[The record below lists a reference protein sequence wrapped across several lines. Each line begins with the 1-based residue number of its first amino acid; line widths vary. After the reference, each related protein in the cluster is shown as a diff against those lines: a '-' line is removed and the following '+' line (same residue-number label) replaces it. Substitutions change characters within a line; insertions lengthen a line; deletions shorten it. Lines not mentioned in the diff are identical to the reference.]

1 MAYAP
6 RYIFQ
11 FVSDNGKTIS
21 IRINED
27 GYEGTVT
34 HRNVGG
40 APTLRL
46 EKNDCIQGMSL
57 EIPAECIVEDEFA
70 DLYTSNP
77 YKFKVEI
84 AANDTIVWHGFI
96 TPELYSAPWIDPPY
110 DVTLTATD
118 GLGELKMHTYPALG
132 RQSLEALL
140 LTLLG
145 ATGLSLPI
153 RFISTMANDT
163 IESTYLLA
171 DTTVNLDA
179 YAGKTYYDV
188 LQKLLTSLH
197 ATIQQRGGAWLLIRE
212 TDINNMTSDD
222 AVSDTAGNTYPI
234 TDFGS
239 MQSNDVWPVG
249 QLRMEIVPAKN
260 RVKVSAANDFTK
272 SILAD
277 PEMIEGDWQGDGTHY
292 TSDGGFYALEKTQML
307 FQDYV
312 PDVSDGNSYPDFFDW
327 KFKYR
332 QSGTG
337 EAALAY
343 GVLATGIEAGTNQP
357 IQLSWV
363 RSEDGKDGYW
373 AVGRFWMTL
382 NVDRARYGNSADCAE
397 LSTSIR
403 MFGGLTS
410 SLSRIDSIQFY
421 FVSRTNTI
429 YIHES
434 SVSVSSLIEGVNT
447 VLVMNNN
454 ARGSADEIEPAFAD
468 TYNGNHGL
476 PFMWNAVYGKHGY
489 NNYLI
494 STWRSAIMPAVPYG
508 EFLAKDNAL
517 SVANPRLRLQGKL
530 NTPDYLP
537 SLFYRTQEI
546 AYLAEDWSF
555 DLLHDEADISLI
567 SLPASAI
574 QVVSVRQMAF
584 NEEGETDLSVSVLP
598 SSFTLEASDYTTRC
612 YIAISAPADLA
623 WTVTGV
629 PDWIV
634 MSSEDM
640 SGVGSDTISFLG
652 TVNSG
657 PVRQAII
664 IVAGIP
670 VSIYQGGI
678 GEDYP
683 LTISYTPYD
692 ATLALTVDGEP
703 VEYRDGLPV
712 ASGSAVVVTLT
723 KTGYGTIIDSFTM
736 PSQITNKNYTMV
748 ASIEATVSYQGSI
761 SSAAQRIVFTIS
773 DPSNHG
779 WDFNWGWL
787 DSYGYLTEYG
797 VTSGTTSLLN
807 ADGAIG
813 RGNAVLYIGLT
824 ANTGTTTRS
833 FNNSSLY
840 FMDDQTRTKTYIV
853 IDQQGTSSSIV
864 YVSSISLNK
873 NSMTLDVGEI
883 SSITATVAPSNA
895 TNKTLS
901 WGSSNS
907 NVATV
912 SQSGVVTGI
921 GAGTCTITA
930 YATDGSN
937 KTATCSVTVTGANI
951 PVTGVTLNKSSLFV
965 SVGGTA
971 TLVPTIL
978 PPGATNQNV
987 TWDTSD
993 VLTATVNSSG
1003 VVTGVRQGTCTIT
1016 VRTADGGYTATCSV
1030 TVTVDGS
1037 MSVDNVSMT
1046 GSANS
1051 ASTKLTDSNMTLST
1065 ITASWPSSAS
1075 WIQSVAIDTS
1085 GSEHRV
1091 RISTTQNMFTSPS
1104 RSATITLTGSDLG
1117 GTTRTTTF
1125 TLTQTVKAA
1134 TDVPCTAINIFGE
1147 STLQNSGNSAE
1158 YTASYRPD
1166 GCTMTSCTWSIT
1178 SGSSYASISASG
1190 NQCVVTAKPGASGNS
1205 VTIKATNTYN
1215 NVAGTKTITV
1225 TYVTP
1230 SNISVNPASVRLG
1243 AQVTTDNSPVITASG
1258 IESGSLRVKSVS
1270 GFISSADIVN
1280 GKVVAYFSENTSS
1293 DDRNGSVTLAAT
1305 DASTLQEVTA
1315 VVGYVQV
1322 GQTVSSNTFHIEKLS
1337 MSQVGGKVQALFEVN
1352 FYNTNQTDYTFYGLY
1367 FTLKGYDANDNETFS
1382 KEGSLGN
1389 KTVAAITT
1397 ETEVY
1402 DKKWT
1407 ATLGMSVRY
1416 VLTITC
1422 DDRSDTYEGDGD
1434 DEIPII

>member
-21 IRINED
+21 VRINED
-27 GYEGTVT
+27 GYTGTVT
-34 HRNVGG
+34 KRNVGG

-46 EKNDCIQGMSL
+46 EKNDCIRGMSL

-77 YKFKVEI
+77 YKFKVEV
-84 AANDTIVWHGFI
+84 ASNDVVVWHGFI

-179 YAGKTYYDV
+179 YAGKTYYEV
-188 LQKLLTSLH
+188 LQKLLTCLH

-222 AVSDTAGNTYPI
+222 AVSDTAGSTYPI

-260 RVKVSAANDFTK
+260 RVNVSAANDFTK

-292 TSDGGFYALEKTQML
+292 TSDGGFYALEKSQML
-307 FQDYV
+307 YQDYI
-312 PDVSDGNSYPDFFDW
+312 PEISDVNSYPDFFDW
-327 KFKYR
+327 KFKFR
-332 QSGTG
+332 QSGNR
-337 EAALAY
+337 EATFGYGILA
-343 GVLATGIEAGTNQP
+343 AGIEKGTNQP
-357 IQLSWV
+357 IQLSWI

-373 AVGRFWMTL
+373 AVGRFWMTA

-397 LSTSIR
+397 LTTAIR
-403 MFGGLTS
+403 MFGGLS
-410 SLSRIDSIQFY
+410 NSLSRLDSIQFY
-421 FVSRTNTI
+421 FVSRANTI

-434 SVSVSSLIEGVNT
+434 SVAVSSLIEGVNT
-447 VLVMNNN
+447 VLIMDNN
-454 ARGSADEIEPAFAD
+454 ARGAADTVEPAVAD

-476 PFMWNAVYGKHGY
+476 SFMWNAAYGKRGY

-494 STWRSAIMPAVPYG
+494 EAWRSAIIPALPYG

-530 NTPDYLP
+530 NVVDHLP
-537 SLFYRTQEI
+537 SLFYRTKEI
-546 AYLAEDWSF
+546 AFLAEEWSF
-555 DLLHDEADISLI
+555 DLLHDEADISII

-598 SSFTLEASDYTTRC
+598 SSFNLEAGDSTTRC
-612 YIAISAPADLA
+612 YIAINAPADLA

-634 MSSEDM
+634 MSEDDK
-640 SGVGSDTISFLG
+640 SGTGSDTISFLG

-683 LTISYTPYD
+683 LTINYTPSD
-692 ATLALTVDGEP
+692 ANLALTVDGEP
-703 VEYRDGLPV
+703 VEYREGGIPV

-723 KTGYGTIIDSFTM
+723 KTGYGTIVDTFTM

-748 ASIEATVSYQGSI
+748 TSIEATVSYNGNI
-761 SSAAQRIVFTIS
+761 SSAAQRVTFTIS
-773 DPSNHG
+773 DPSRHG
-779 WDFNWGWL
+779 WSFSWGWL
-787 DSYGYLTEYG
+787 ASYHYLTGYG
-797 VTSGTTSLLN
+797 KISGTTSLLN
-807 ADGAIG
+807 GDGAMG
-813 RGNAVLYIGLT
+813 VGDAVLYIDLT
-824 ANTGTTTRS
+824 ANSSTDARTLSDWTMYFDDSVTGS
-833 FNNSSLY
+833 
-840 FMDDQTRTKTYIV
+840 KTYIT
-853 IDQQGTSSSIV
+853 ITQQGTGGQTV
-864 YVSSISLNK
+864 NVTSISLNK
-873 NSMTLDVGEI
+873 SSLALGVGDSDTL
-883 SSITATVAPSNA
+883 TATVLPANA

-901 WGSSNS
+901 WSTSNS
-907 NVATV
+907 SVATV
-912 SQSGVVTGI
+912 SQNGVVTGL
-921 GAGTCTITA
+921 GAGTCTIWA
-930 YATDGSN
+930 YATDGSGKYASCN
-937 KTATCSVTVTGANI
+937 VTVTGANI
-951 PVTGVTLNKSSLFV
+951 PVTGVTLNKPSLFV
-965 SVGGTA
+965 GVGGTA
-971 TLVPTIL
+971 TLIPTIL
-978 PPGATNQNV
+978 PPGASNQNV
-987 TWDTSD
+987 TWDSSD
-993 VLTATVNSSG
+993 DLVATVNSSG
-1003 VVTGVRQGTCTIT
+1003 VVTGIREGSCVVT
-1016 VRTADGGYTATCSV
+1016 VTTVDGGYTATCNV
-1030 TVTVDGS
+1030 TVTADGS
-1037 MSVDNVSMT
+1037 MSVDNVT
-1046 GSANS
+1046 LKGSADS
-1051 ASTKLTDSNMTLST
+1051 ASTKLTDSNMNLST

-1075 WIQSVAIDTS
+1075 WIRSVAIDTS

-1091 RISTTQNMFTSPS
+1091 RISTTQNLNTSPS
-1104 RSATITLTGSDLG
+1104 RSATVTLTGSDRG
-1117 GTTRTTTF
+1117 GTTRTATF
-1125 TLTQTVKAA
+1125 TVTQTVKSVN
-1134 TDVPCTAINIFGE
+1134 DVPCTAINIFGE
-1147 STLQNSGNSAE
+1147 STLQNSGNSSE

-1166 GCTMTSCTWSIT
+1166 GCTMTSCTWSIV
-1178 SGSSYASISASG
+1178 SGSNYATIEPSG
-1190 NQCVVTAKPGASGNS
+1190 NQCVVKAKPGANGNI
-1205 VTIKATNTYN
+1205 VTIKATNAYN
-1215 NVAGTKTITV
+1215 SVSATKSIEV
-1225 TYVTP
+1225 TYVAP
-1230 SNISVNPASVRLG
+1230 SNISVNPASVRLA
-1243 AQVTTDNSPVITASG
+1243 AQVTTDNSPVITATG
-1258 IESGSLRVKSVS
+1258 IETGSLRVKAVS
-1270 GFISSADIVN
+1270 GFITSADIMN

-1293 DDRNGSVTLAAT
+1293 ESRNGSVTLAAM
-1305 DASTLQEVTA
+1305 DANTLQEVTA

-1322 GQTVSSNTFHIEKLS
+1322 GQTTSSNTFHINKLS
-1337 MSQVGGKVQALFEVN
+1337 LNQVGGKVNALFEVN
-1352 FYNTNQTDYTFYGLY
+1352 FYNTHPADYTFYGLY

-1382 KEGSLGN
+1382 KEGTLGD

-1416 VLTITC
+1416 VLTIMC
-1422 DDRSDTYEGDGD
+1422 DSRSDIYEGDGTD
-1434 DEIPII
+1434 II

>member
-11 FVSDNGKTIS
+11 FVSDNGKTVS
-21 IRINED
+21 VRINED
-27 GYEGTVT
+27 GYTGTVT
-34 HRNVGG
+34 KRNVGG

-46 EKNDCIQGMSL
+46 EKNDSVRGMSL
-57 EIPAECIVEDEFA
+57 EIPAECVVEDEFA
-70 DLYTSNP
+70 DLFTSNP
-77 YKFKVEI
+77 YKFKVEV
-84 AANDTIVWHGFI
+84 ASNDTVVWHGFI

-132 RQSLEALL
+132 RQSLEALI

-153 RFISTMANDT
+153 KMISTIENDVAS
-163 IESTYLLA
+163 EQFFLA

-179 YAGKTYYDV
+179 HAGETYYDV
-188 LQKLLTSLH
+188 LQRILTSLH
-197 ATIQQRGGAWLLIRE
+197 ATIQQRGGAWLIIRE
-212 TDINNMTSDD
+212 TDVNSMTSDD

-260 RVKVSAANDFTK
+260 RVKVSAANDFSK

-277 PEMIEGDWQGDGTHY
+277 PDMTQGGWIGDGTHY
-292 TSDGGFYALEKTQML
+292 DSDGGFYALERGQTIL
-307 FQDYV
+307 QDYI
-312 PDVSDGNSYPDFFDW
+312 PSTQDERGYPDYIHW
-327 KFKYR
+327 KFKVR
-332 QSGTG
+332 QSGYRDAILKVCV
-337 EAALAY
+337 E
-343 GVLATGIEAGTNQP
+343 ATGISAYDGQLTVFCWDTRGVWIQQSALTND
-357 IQLSWV
+357 ITV
-363 RSEDGKDGYW
+363 GKS
-373 AVGRFWMTL
+373 
-382 NVDRARYGNSADCAE
+382 NYGNSADCKE
-397 LSTSIR
+397 ETIDIK
-403 MFGGLTS
+403 MFGGLTYY
-410 SLSRIDSIQFY
+410 LSRIDRIRFY
-421 FVSRTNTI
+421 FLSAADTI
-429 YIHES
+429 YIHS
-434 SVSVSSLIEGVNT
+434 SYVSVSSGYEGVNT
-447 VLVMNNN
+447 ILVMDNN
-454 ARGSADEIEPAFAD
+454 ARGASGTIEPAFAD
-468 TYNGNHGL
+468 TYIGNHGL
-476 PFMWNAVYGKHGY
+476 PFMWNAAYGKHGY
-489 NNYLI
+489 NTYQVE
-494 STWRSAIMPAVPYG
+494 SWASAIIPSLPYG

-530 NTPDYLP
+530 NTPDGLP

-546 AYLAEDWSF
+546 VFLAEEWNF

-598 SSFTLEASDYTTRC
+598 SSFTLDAGDYTTRC

-692 ATLALTVDGEP
+692 ATLTLTVDGEP

-748 ASIEATVSYQGSI
+748 ASIEATVSYQGNI
-761 SSAAQRIVFTIS
+761 SSAAQRIIFTIS

-864 YVSSISLNK
+864 YVSSVSLNK
-873 NSMTLDVGEI
+873 NSMTLNVGE
-883 SSITATVAPSNA
+883 SSTITPTVAPSNA
-895 TNKTLS
+895 TNKTLA
-901 WGSSNS
+901 WGTSNS

-912 SQSGVVTGI
+912 SQNGVVTGI
-921 GAGTCTITA
+921 GPGTCTITA

-937 KTATCSVTVTGANI
+937 KTATCTVTVIGANI

-993 VLTATVNSSG
+993 TTVATVNSSG
-1003 VVTGVRQGTCTIT
+1003 VVTGVHEGTCIIT
-1016 VRTADGGYTATCSV
+1016 VRTVDGGYTATCSV

-1037 MSVDNVSMT
+1037 MSVSDVQMT
-1046 GSANS
+1046 GTANS
-1051 ASTKLTDSNMTLST
+1051 ASAKLTASNMNTST
-1065 ITASWPSSAS
+1065 IRASWPSSAS
-1075 WIQSVAIDTS
+1075 WIQSVVIDTS

-1091 RISTTQNMFTSPS
+1091 RISTTQNLTASPS

-1125 TLTQTVKAA
+1125 TLTQTVKSVY
-1134 TDVPCTAINIFGE
+1134 DVPCTAINIFGE

-1166 GCTMTSCTWSIT
+1166 GCTMTSCNWSIV
-1178 SGSSYASISASG
+1178 SGSQYIEIVPSG
-1190 NQCVVTAKPGASGNS
+1190 NQCVVNVKPGAAGNM
-1205 VTIKATNTYN
+1205 VTIKAKNAYN
-1215 NVAGTKTITV
+1215 GIEGIKTIEV
-1225 TYVTP
+1225 TYVVP
-1230 SNISVNPASVRLG
+1230 SNISVNPASVRLA
-1243 AQVTTDNSPVITASG
+1243 AQVTTDNSPVITATG
-1258 IESGSLRVKSVS
+1258 IETGSLRVKSVS

-1293 DDRNGSVTLAAT
+1293 EDRNGSVTLAAT
-1305 DASTLQEVTA
+1305 DANTLEEVTA

-1322 GQTVSSNTFHIEKLS
+1322 GQTTSSNTFHINKLS
-1337 MSQVGGKVQALFEVN
+1337 VSQVGGKVQALFEVN
-1352 FYNTNQTDYTFYGLY
+1352 FYNTNPRDYTFYGLY
-1367 FTLKGYDANDNETFS
+1367 FTLKGYDSSNNETFS
-1382 KEGSLGN
+1382 KEGTLGD

-1397 ETEVY
+1397 ETEVFE
-1402 DKKWT
+1402 KRWT

-1416 VLTITC
+1416 VLTIMC
-1422 DDRSDTYEGDGD
+1422 DSRSDIYEGDGND
-1434 DEIPII
+1434 IV

>member
-11 FVSDNGKTIS
+11 FVSDNGKTVS
-21 IRINED
+21 VRINED
-27 GYEGTVT
+27 GYTGTVT
-34 HRNVGG
+34 KRNVGG

-46 EKNDCIQGMSL
+46 EKNDCIRGMSL

-84 AANDTIVWHGFI
+84 AANDTIIWHGFI

-179 YAGKTYYDV
+179 YNGKTYYDV

-234 TDFGS
+234 IDFGS

-260 RVKVSAANDFTK
+260 RVNVSAANDFTK

-292 TSDGGFYALEKTQML
+292 TSDGGFYALEKNQML
-307 FQDYV
+307 YQDYI
-312 PDVSDGNSYPDFFDW
+312 PEISDVNSYPDFFDW

-332 QSGTG
+332 QSGNG
-337 EAALAY
+337 EATFSY
-343 GVLATGIEAGTNQP
+343 GILATGIEKGTNQP
-357 IQLSWV
+357 IQLSWI

-373 AVGRFWMTL
+373 AVGRFWMTA

-397 LSTSIR
+397 LTTSIR
-403 MFGGLTS
+403 MFGGLS
-410 SLSRIDSIQFY
+410 NSLSRLDSLQFY
-421 FVSRTNTI
+421 FVSRANTI

-434 SVSVSSLIEGVNT
+434 SVAVSSLIEGVNT
-447 VLVMNNN
+447 ALIMDNN
-454 ARGSADEIEPAFAD
+454 ARGAADEVEPALAD

-476 PFMWNAVYGKHGY
+476 SFMWNAAYGKRGY

-494 STWRSAIMPAVPYG
+494 EAWRSAIIPALPYG

-530 NTPDYLP
+530 NVVDHLP
-537 SLFYRTQEI
+537 SLFYRTKEI
-546 AYLAEDWSF
+546 AFLAEEWSF
-555 DLLHDEADISLI
+555 DLLHDEADISII

-598 SSFTLEASDYTTRC
+598 SSFNLEAGDSTTRC
-612 YIAISAPADLA
+612 YIAINAPADLA

-634 MSSEDM
+634 MAEEDK
-640 SGVGSDTISFLG
+640 SGTGSDTISFLG

-678 GEDYP
+678 GDDYP
-683 LTISYTPYD
+683 LTINYTPSD
-692 ATLALTVDGEP
+692 ANLALTVDGEL
-703 VEYRDGLPV
+703 VEYREGGIPV

-723 KTGYGTIIDSFTM
+723 KAGYGTIVDTFTM

-748 ASIEATVSYQGSI
+748 TSIEATVSYNGNI
-761 SSAAQRIVFTIS
+761 SSAAQRIRFTIS
-773 DPSNHG
+773 DPSRHG

-797 VTSGTTSLLN
+797 KESGTTSLLN

-813 RGNAVLYIGLT
+813 VGDAVLYIGLT
-824 ANTGTTTRS
+824 ANNSSSVRS
-833 FNNSSLY
+833 FDNSSLY
-840 FMDDQTRTKTYIV
+840 FKDDTTNTKTYLTI
-853 IDQQGTSSSIV
+853 IQQGTGGQTV
-864 YVSSISLNK
+864 NVTSISLNK
-873 NSMTLDVGEI
+873 SSLALGVGDSDTL
-883 SSITATVAPSNA
+883 TATVLPANA

-901 WGSSNS
+901 WSTSNS
-907 NVATV
+907 SVATV
-912 SQSGVVTGI
+912 SQNGVVTGL
-921 GAGTCTITA
+921 GAGSCTIWA
-930 YATDGSN
+930 YATDGSGKYASCN
-937 KTATCSVTVTGANI
+937 VTVTGANI

-965 SVGGTA
+965 SVGGSA
-971 TLVPTIL
+971 TLIPTIL
-978 PPGATNQNV
+978 PPGASNQNV
-987 TWDTSD
+987 IWDSSD
-993 VLTATVNSSG
+993 DLVATVNSSG
-1003 VVTGVRQGTCTIT
+1003 VVTGIREGSCVVT
-1016 VRTADGGYTATCSV
+1016 VTTVDGGYTATCSV

-1037 MSVDNVSMT
+1037 MSVSDVQMT
-1046 GSANS
+1046 GTANS
-1051 ASTKLTDSNMTLST
+1051 ASTKLTDSNMALST

-1075 WIQSVAIDTS
+1075 WIQSVVIDTS

-1091 RISTTQNMFTSPS
+1091 RISTTQNLTASPS

-1125 TLTQTVKAA
+1125 TLTQTVKSVY
-1134 TDVPCTAINIFGE
+1134 DVPCTAINIFGE

-1166 GCTMTSCTWSIT
+1166 GCTMTSCTWSIV
-1178 SGSSYASISASG
+1178 SGSNYATIEPSG
-1190 NQCVVTAKPGASGNS
+1190 NQCVVKAKPGAAGNII
-1205 VTIKATNTYN
+1205 TIKATNNYN
-1215 NVAGTKTITV
+1215 NVSGTKSIEV
-1225 TYVTP
+1225 TYVVP
-1230 SNISVNPASVRLG
+1230 SNISVNPASVRLA
-1243 AQVTTDNSPVITASG
+1243 AQATTDSSPVITATG
-1258 IESGSLRVKSVS
+1258 IETYSLHVKSVS
-1270 GFISSADIVN
+1270 GFIRSADIAN

-1293 DDRNGSVTLAAT
+1293 ESRNGSVTLAAT
-1305 DASTLQEVTA
+1305 DANTLEEVTA
-1315 VVGYVQV
+1315 VIGYVQV
-1322 GQTVSSNTFHIEKLS
+1322 GQSTHSNGFYISGLS
-1337 MSQVGGKVQALFEVN
+1337 VNQVGGKVISMFRVY
-1352 FYNTNQTDYTFYGLY
+1352 FRNTEATDYTFYNLY
-1367 FTLKGYDANDNETFS
+1367 CTLAGYDADNQQTFIKS
-1382 KEGSLGN
+1382 GNLGN
-1389 KTVAAITT
+1389 KIVAA
-1397 ETEVY
+1397 ETVEDEVY
-1402 DKKWT
+1402 EMGWILAQGRT
-1407 ATLGMSVRY
+1407 THY
-1416 VLTITC
+1416 ILTISTSI
-1422 DDRSDTYEGDGD
+1422 DSASYEGDGTD
-1434 DEIPII
+1434 II